1 MDTGAPQR
9 RISTS
14 ALSPKPDAC
23 ARADDA
29 RAGEGHARAGEGH
42 ARAFLAF
49 VRKLERNWPLS
60 AAIILLAIVALSI
73 LKSG

>member
-1 MDTGAPQR
+1 MDGHRAMDTGAPQR

-23 ARADDA
+23 ARADD
-29 RAGEGHARAGEGH
+29 ARAGEGH